1 MPLMLDQASTLRNIA
16 YLSRSVSQSEPS
28 TSQPVAIAITSGKG
42 GVGKT
47 NVVANLA
54 VALAG
59 LRKRVT
65 VLDADFGLAN
75 VDVLLGLAPKY
86 NLRDFIF
93 GDLDLKTIMVDG
105 PHGVRIIPASCG
117 TEKMADLTAEQ
128 QIRLI
133 HALSTLGA
141 DTDYLLIDTAAG
153 ISSNVINFLLAA
165 GLVIVVTTPEPTAI
179 VDAYLVIKILS
190 RRDPQKHISLLVN
203 SVSGPDEAKS
213 VFRQID
219 TAARRFLDKPL
230 DLLGFIERDGN
241 VLEAV
246 RQQEPFATL
255 YPQSAATACIK
266 SIARKLEQQCRSM
279 KQRQNVAL
287 SWKELFEE

>member
-1 MPLMLDQASTLRNIA
+1 MLDQASVLRNIA
-16 YLSRSVSQSEPS
+16 YLSRGVSHSVPPS
-28 TSQPVAIAITSGKG
+28 DQPVAIAITSGKG

-54 VALAG
+54 VALANM
-59 LRKRVT
+59 RKRVT
-65 VLDADFGLAN
+65 ILDADFGLAN
-75 VDVLLGLAPKY
+75 VDVLLGLAPKH

-93 GDLDLKTIMVDG
+93 GGLELEDIIIQG
-105 PHGVRIIPASCG
+105 PQGIRVIPASCG
-117 TEKMADLTAEQ
+117 TEAMADLTPEQ

-133 HALSTLGA
+133 HAISSLGA

-165 GLVIVVTTPEPTAI
+165 GMVIVVTTPEPTAI

-190 RRDPQKHISLLVN
+190 RREPQKNVSVLVN
-203 SVSGPDEAKS
+203 SVSGADEAKS

-219 TAARRFLDKPL
+219 TASRRFLDKPL

-246 RQQEPFATL
+246 RQQEPFAIR
-255 YPQSAATACIK
+255 YPQSAATSCIK
-266 SIARKLEQQCRSM
+266 GIARKLEQQCKSM
-279 KQRQNVAL
+279 KERQNVGL
-287 SWKELFEE
+287 SWKEFFEISE

>member
-1 MPLMLDQASTLRNIA
+1 MLDQAATLRNIA
-16 YLSRSVSQSEPS
+16 YFSRGTSESLPS
-28 TSQPVAIAITSGKG
+28 GNQPVAIAITSGKG

-54 VALAG
+54 VALSN

-65 VLDADFGLAN
+65 ILDADFGLAN
-75 VDVLLGLAPKY
+75 VDVLLGLAPKH

-93 GDLDLKTIMVDG
+93 GDLELENIVVDG
-105 PHGVRIIPASCG
+105 PEGVRIIPASCG
-117 TEKMADLTAEQ
+117 TEKMAELTPEQ

-133 HALSTLGA
+133 HAVSALGA
-141 DTDYLLIDTAAG
+141 ETDYLLIDTAAG

-165 GLVIVVTTPEPTAI
+165 GMVIVVTTPEPTAI

-190 RRDPQKHISLLVN
+190 RREPNKHVSVLVN
-203 SVSGPDEAKS
+203 SVSGSDEAKS

-230 DLLGFIERDGN
+230 DLLGFIERDAN

-246 RQQEPFATL
+246 RQQGPFVSL
-255 YPQSAATACIK
+255 YPRTGATSCIK
-266 SIARKLEQQCRSM
+266 GIARKLEQQCRSL

-287 SWKELFEE
+287 SWRGLFETSE